1 MPNFLFWNMARKPL
15 TDSLARLAARHQTD
29 VLLLAECALSPRQV
43 LAALNKTEKVWSWVA
58 PLAGQEQKVTIFTR
72 FKPNLL
78 APRLDAPRWTIQELS
93 WPDAPSVLVVA
104 VHFPS
109 KWNTDTGSQAFEC
122 IELAN
127 DIRAVETQVGH
138 RRTLV
143 VGDFNMNPFEEGMI
157 AANGLHA
164 QSSRV
169 IALGGSRRVD
179 GRDYRFFYNPMWN
192 FWGDN
197 GRGPGGTYFYRGS
210 QIVSLSWNIFDQVL
224 LRPELLPF
232 FDGAQLEILTGDG
245 EISFLTRAGTPT
257 TRGGSDHLPIRFRLD
272 FPS

>member
-1 MPNFLFWNMARKPL
+1 M
-15 TDSLARLAARHQTD
+15 
-29 VLLLAECALSPRQV
+29 VVAECALAPKQV
-43 LAALNKTEKVWSWVA
+43 LAALNRGAKDKWQWAA
-58 PLAGQEQKVTIFTR
+58 PLADDAQKVLIFTR
-72 FKPNLL
+72 FESRQL
-78 APRLDAPRWTIQELS
+78 APRLDAPRWTLREWLR
-93 WPDAPSVLVVA
+93 PDAPALTLAA

-109 KWNTDTGSQAFEC
+109 KWNTNADSQAFEC

-127 DIRAVETQVGH
+127 DIATVETQVGH

-164 QSSRV
+164 QASRRL
-169 IALGGSRRVD
+169 ASGGSRRVD

-210 QIVSLSWNIFDQVL
+210 QIVTLNWNIFDQVL

-232 FDGAQLEILTGDG
+232 FEGAQLEILTTDG
-245 EISFLTRAGTPT
+245 ETSFLTRAGTPT
-257 TRGGSDHLPIRFRLD
+257 TRGGSDHLPISFRLN
-272 FPS
+272 F